1 MGRIKNIVVEFY
13 GEIVD
18 SFWSLESL
26 TFSKMLEWEVWCFPS
41 SSDEERLFPC
51 LRVLRMRE
59 CPKLVGNLPDSLS
72 SLMKLEIVGRS
83 ELTAPLP
90 RGLSL
95 CKLKLGACNE
105 MVLGSS
111 GVDFSSLVALYIG
124 QISNLSHIGEE
135 FMGCLTALENLSI
148 KDCKEVRWL
157 RLEKLGGL

>member
-26 TFSKMLEWEVWCFPS
+26 TFSKMLEWEFWCFPS

-95 CKLKLGACNE
+95 CE
-105 MVLGSS
+105 
-111 GVDFSSLVALYIG
+111 
-124 QISNLSHIGEE
+124 
-135 FMGCLTALENLSI
+135 
-148 KDCKEVRWL
+148 
-157 RLEKLGGL
+157 